1 MDIVFSTS
9 IEWAEVQFSILLKA
23 TQQLDLDLI
32 LKPKQSVPRWAMI
45 INHYPS
51 WLPLF
56 SMGVLG
62 TAMLKMSWCKL
73 TITTS
78 TCKEN

>member
-9 IEWAEVQFSILLKA
+9 IEWTEVQFSILLKA

-51 WLPLF
+51 
-56 SMGVLG
+56 
-62 TAMLKMSWCKL
+62 
-73 TITTS
+73 
-78 TCKEN
+78 